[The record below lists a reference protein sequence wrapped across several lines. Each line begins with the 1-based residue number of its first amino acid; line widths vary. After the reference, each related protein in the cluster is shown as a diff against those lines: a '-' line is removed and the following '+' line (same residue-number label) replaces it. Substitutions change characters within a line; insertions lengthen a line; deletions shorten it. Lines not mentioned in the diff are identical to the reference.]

1 MRAKL
6 DAAGRALR
14 DGVRE
19 IRIAPGAQPGIIERI
34 IAGEAVGTTLQ

>member
-6 DAAGRALR
+6 DAAGRGLR

-19 IRIAPGAQPGIIERI
+19 IRIVPGAQAGIIERV
-34 IAGEAVGTTLQ
+34 IAGEAIGTILQ